1 MKLQTLDEFIILHR
15 NLDKI
20 YYRRNEW
27 VDEAKFESLY
37 VRYGARY
44 IRLENSPDDP
54 IHYEGVLDIA
64 NVTVEEQHRGQGVF
78 TNLITRL
85 QKDYP
90 GMHIFIEIASPRFQ
104 TLLRRLEFSEL
115 DDDCFFLKGAL

>member
-15 NLDKI
+15 DSDKI
-20 YYRRNEW
+20 YHRRNEW

-54 IHYEGVLDIA
+54 IIYEGVLDIA

-78 TNLITRL
+78 TNLIARL
-85 QKDYP
+85 QKNYP
-90 GMHIFIEIASPRFQ
+90 GMHIFVEIAAPRFQ

-115 DDDCFFLKGAL
+115 DDDCFFLKGVL